1 MRCDAMRCIFQSIPW
16 SRNPPSVSLQVRMI
30 RSVPELVT
38 LIKGMA
44 AAARSVSATLVLLVV
59 ALYVAAIIAKQQWG
73 RAPQPTPV

>member
-1 MRCDAMRCIFQSIPW
+1 
-16 SRNPPSVSLQVRMI
+16 MI